1 MAPATR
7 QTTRQSHS
15 GRMAAST
22 SSSLIQALC
31 QEIPNQHGTGV
42 VEHLLLIA
50 VVVVPFAFLITHLA
64 DAIGYYFS
72 FTCWVVM
79 LPFS

>member
-7 QTTRQSHS
+7 KTTRQRHS
-15 GRMAAST
+15 DQMAVST
-22 SSSLIQALC
+22 VSRLIYTGC
-31 QEIPNQHGTGV
+31 QGIHNQHGTGV
-42 VEHLLLIA
+42 VEHLLLIG
-50 VVVVPFAFLITHLA
+50 VVVVPFAVLITYLA
-64 DAIGYYFS
+64 EAIGYYFS